1 MALSIP
7 KYFKSYTFVLSV
19 IYAALFCASI
29 IVVLTIV
36 YFSAFQFLRAQT
48 DQRIDE
54 DVLRIVASTDWTDTR
69 TFDIRDIRDYL
80 SNRRRLHPKSDPSVY
95 LLVDRNRNYVAGNL
109 HKWPSDL
116 SYVDQS
122 RLEFV
127 AQVYYDDDT
136 RKNHPV
142 RAIVVTLG
150 NTGHNLLVGRDIME
164 IEALRQGYLHLFWWS
179 IVAAVFLAI
188 LGAYWVSRIVSRR
201 LERVNALSRSVMA
214 GDLSQRVSFNA
225 SGDQFD
231 DLADNINQ
239 MLERI
244 QTLVE
249 AIRSVSDNIA
259 HDLRTPLTRLR
270 NDLDEIAR
278 SLNGRTELEMEQA
291 KESVEKAIFE
301 ADTLLRTFEALLRIA
316 RLENRPFG
324 ESFNEV
330 SVGQLVEELIDLYG
344 PIADSQSISL
354 TASVESDSTVLFVDR
369 DALAQA
375 LANLV
380 DNALKYTPQ
389 HGTIAVEGKSS
400 ADAFEIAISDNGPG
414 IPAEYHQEV
423 LKRFVRLD
431 DSSRTTAG
439 NGLGLSLVAAV
450 ARMHNLEL
458 VLEDAKPGLRVRLK
472 NFKLVN
478 P

>member
-29 IVVLTIV
+29 IVVLTVV

-54 DVLRIVASTDWTDTR
+54 DVLRIIASTDWTDTR
-69 TFDIRDIRDYL
+69 TFDIRDIQDYL

-95 LLVDRNRNYVAGNL
+95 LLVDQNLNYVAGNL

-116 SYVDQS
+116 SHVDQS

-136 RKNHPV
+136 IKNHPV
-142 RAIVVTLG
+142 RAIVVSLG
-150 NTGHNLLVGRDIME
+150 NTAHNLLVGRDIME
-164 IEALRQGYLHLFWWS
+164 IEALRQGYLRLFWWS

-214 GDLSQRVSFNA
+214 GDLSQRVTFNA

-278 SLNGRTELEMEQA
+278 NLSERAEPEMEQA
-291 KESVEKAIFE
+291 QESVEKAIFE
-301 ADTLLRTFEALLRIA
+301 ADSLLRTFEALLRIA

-324 ESFNEV
+324 ESFNEL
-330 SVGQLVEELIDLYG
+330 SVGQLIEELIDLYG
-344 PIADSQSISL
+344 PIADTQSISL
-354 TASVESDSTVLFVDR
+354 TALIESESAVLFVDR

-375 LANLV
+375 LANLM
-380 DNALKYTPQ
+380 DNALKFTPQ
-389 HGTIAVEGKSS
+389 HGTITIEGKSS
-400 ADAFEIAISDNGPG
+400 ANGFEIAISDNGPG
-414 IPAEYHQEV
+414 IPVEYHQEV

-431 DSSRTTAG
+431 DRSRTTPG

-450 ARMHNLEL
+450 ARMHNLDL

-472 NFKLVN
+472 NFKLVK